1 MQQIIKYQQNSKGL
15 YDVIITNVEIPE
27 QAINLLN
34 LGKPIDV
41 DCSVIDPNSITG
53 KQRRLIFALCNDI
66 EAHTGQPRDYMRQMF
81 QDYVKFLYGYEQRI
95 SLADCTRTIAKQII
109 DVMFEWIFTNGI
121 PLNYKTSEMMKEDKN
136 YLYWATI
143 TRHCV
148 ICGKPNS
155 DLAHL
160 EAVGRG
166 MNRNKMDHYD
176 KHVLAL
182 CRKHHTMQHQMGI
195 DSFNNYYQLQNS
207 WIKVNDRLNAM
218 LKGEKKWN

>member
-1 MQQIIKYQQNSKGL
+1 M
-15 YDVIITNVEIPE
+15 YDVVITGIEVPE
-27 QAINLLN
+27 QAIDLLN
-34 LGKPIDV
+34 IGQTVDV

-81 QDYVKFLYGYEQRI
+81 QDYVKFLYGYEERI

-109 DVMFEWIFTNGI
+109 NVMFEWIFTNGI

-155 DLAHL
+155 DLAHHY
-160 EAVGRG
+160 AIGRG
-166 MNRNKMDHYD
+166 ANRKKMQHYD
-176 KHVLAL
+176 YEVLAL
-182 CRKHHTMQHQMGI
+182 CRRHHQEQHNIGVK
-195 DSFNNYYQLQNS
+195 SFDEKYILQDS
-207 WIKVNDRLNAM
+207 WIKVDERLNKMLRGVKNDR
-218 LKGEKKWN
+218 